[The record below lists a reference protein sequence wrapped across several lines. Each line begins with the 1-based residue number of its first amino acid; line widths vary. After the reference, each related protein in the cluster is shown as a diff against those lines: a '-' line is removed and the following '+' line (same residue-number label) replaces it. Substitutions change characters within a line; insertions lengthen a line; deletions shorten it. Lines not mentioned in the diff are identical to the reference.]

1 MTRTISAT
9 GYEYF
14 TNEDGSAMAVNLKT
28 GEVTEA
34 RQAILPVGSWIMT
47 PEDIAAH
54 NKRKRQQREF
64 FLQKQTAG
72 QLGTFCFLA
81 INNGFHG
88 LHPSTAA
95 RLIYLSTFLRYG
107 TDSLYITKRTPMK
120 IADLQKVT
128 GLSNA
133 TIRRFLDEVCPSY
146 LTIDDCGDMHINT
159 SVFRRGTLPKKDG
172 LGAYQKVY
180 IEAVRNLYRATPISN
195 HKQLGYIFL
204 MLPYINIQYNVLC
217 KNPYEPD
224 IASIEPLTV
233 REFCELIGH
242 SYSTVARLREAY
254 SRIRFAVN
262 GQQELF
268 CAFVYDGNSLDDA
281 RIFVNP
287 HIFYSGTDPERVEVL
302 GHFCKSHSKACLQ
315 F

>member
-1 MTRTISAT
+1 MTHTILVS

-14 TNEDGSAMAVNLKT
+14 TNEDGNTMAVNLKT

-34 RQAILPVGSWIMT
+34 RQAILPARSWIMT

-54 NKRKRQQREF
+54 NERKHQQREF
-64 FLQKQTAG
+64 FLQKQSAG

-81 INNGFHG
+81 VNNGFCG

-107 TDSLYITKRTPMK
+107 TDCLYITKRTPMK
-120 IADLQKVT
+120 VTDLQKVM
-128 GLSNA
+128 GLSNP
-133 TIRRFLDEVCPSY
+133 TIRRFLVEVCSSY
-146 LTIDDCGDMHINT
+146 LTVDHDGDLHINT
-159 SVFRRGTLPKKDG
+159 SVFRRGALPKKDG

-224 IASIEPLTV
+224 IANIEPLTV

-254 SRIRFAVN
+254 SKIRFTVN

-268 CAFVYDGNSLDDA
+268 CAFVSDGSNLDDS

-287 HIFYSGTDPERVEVL
+287 HVFYSGTDPERVEVL
-302 GHFCKSHSKACLQ
+302 GHFCKIP
-315 F
+315 

>member
-1 MTRTISAT
+1 MTHTISAT

-14 TNEDGSAMAVNLKT
+14 TNEDGNTMAVNLKT
-28 GEVTEA
+28 GEITEA

-54 NKRKRQQREF
+54 DERKRQQREF
-64 FLQKQTAG
+64 FLQKQVME
-72 QLGTFCFLA
+72 QLGKFCFLA
-81 INNGFHG
+81 INSSLNS
-88 LHPSTAA
+88 LSPASVA
-95 RLIYLSTFLRYG
+95 RLIYLSSYLRYG
-107 TDSLYITKRTPMK
+107 TDCLYITQRTPMTVSN
-120 IADLQKVT
+120 LPEVM
-128 GLSNA
+128 GLSY
-133 TIRRFLDEVCPSY
+133 TTVYRFLKDVCPSY
-146 LTIDDCGDMHINT
+146 LSVDENDNLHINT
-159 SVFRRGTLPKKDG
+159 TVFRRGALSKKDG

-180 IEAVRNLYRATPISN
+180 IEAIRSLYRATPISN

-224 IASIEPLTV
+224 IANIEPLTV
-233 REFCELIGH
+233 RDFCELIGH
-242 SYSTVARLREAY
+242 SYATVARLRDTY
-254 SRIRFAVN
+254 SRIRFMVN

-287 HIFYSGTDPERVEVL
+287 HVFYSGTNPTQVEIL
-302 GHFCKSHSKACLQ
+302 GHFCQIA
-315 F
+315 

>member
-1 MTRTISAT
+1 MTHTISAG

-14 TNEDGSAMAVNLKT
+14 ANEDGNIMAVNSKT

-54 NKRKRQQREF
+54 NERKRQQRKF
-64 FLQKQTAG
+64 YMQKQVTG
-72 QLGTFCFLA
+72 QLGSFCFLA

-88 LHPSTAA
+88 LHPYTAA

-120 IADLQKVT
+120 VADLQKVT
-128 GLSNA
+128 GLSA
-133 TIRRFLDEVCPSY
+133 PTVRRFLEEVCPSY
-146 LTIDDCGDMHINT
+146 LTADEGGNLYINI
-159 SVFRRGTLPKKDG
+159 SVFRRGALPKKDG
-172 LGAYQKVY
+172 HSAYQKVY

-204 MLPYINIQYNVLC
+204 MLPYINIQYNMLC

-224 IASIEPLTV
+224 IAYVEPLTV

-242 SYSTVARLREAY
+242 SYSTVARLRETY
-254 SRIRFAVN
+254 SRIHFVVN

-268 CAFVYDGNSLDDA
+268 CAFVSDGNNLDDA

-302 GHFCKSHSKACLQ
+302 GHFCKTP
-315 F
+315 